1 MPARP
6 NWPTASRLS
15 PTTSGTPD
23 DRRCGCANTPAGCFG
38 YRKGTRQRDVRKPLA
53 IACSGGENRAMDG
66 LDREACYRAVTS
78 RDTRFDGW
86 FYTAVHNWD
95 LLPPQLSGDH
105 AETRQRRLLPHGS
118 GCADRG
124 LPRLAVPAGRIP
136 GSPEWDVRS
145 DLVARAM
152 RLIRDGV
159 IDRDGVAGLAG
170 ALGYTQRHVTRLLTE
185 ELGAGPL
192 PSRAHRAR
200 TARTLLESTSLSA
213 ADIAFAAGFG
223 SVRQFNDTIRE
234 VYAVT
239 PSALRSR
246 RRVASGSAC
255 GLPRGPRS
263 PAMCCWVSWDGVRSP
278 AWRPGTGP
286 RSAGI
291 CAPARRRS
299 SQHHSPRRS
308 LPRGAGIVRPA
319 RSRAAV
325 SRLRRDARP
334 GCGPGR
340 RRGHPAGD
348 SAGRSHSRTAQ
359 PGRLRSG
366 GNRDPGGSRPTGQR
380 RGSVHSRRQAGRRGP
395 HFPSSAQIAQMD
407 PAVFAMP
414 RRRAATVIELAA
426 RLADG
431 TVVLDPGSDWD
442 EVERSLWRCP
452 ASDPGP
458 PSTSGCARSATR
470 T

>member
-1 MPARP
+1 
-6 NWPTASRLS
+6 
-15 PTTSGTPD
+15 
-23 DRRCGCANTPAGCFG
+23 
-38 YRKGTRQRDVRKPLA
+38 
-53 IACSGGENRAMDG
+53 MDG

-86 FYTAVHNWD
+86 FYTAVHTTGIYCR
-95 LLPPQLSGDH
+95 PS
-105 AETRQRRLLPHGS
+105 
-118 GCADRG
+118 C
-124 LPRLAVPAGRIP
+124 PAITPKPGNVDFYRTAAAAQTAGFRACKRCRPDASP

-192 PSRAHRAR
+192 AIARAHRAR

-234 VYAVT
+234 VYALT
-239 PSALRSR
+239 PSALRSSPTGGERISLRLPTRTPFAGDVLLGFLGR
-246 RRVASGSAC
+246 RAIPGVET
-255 GLPRGPRS
+255 
-263 PAMCCWVSWDGVRSP
+263 WDGTTFSRNLRLPHADGRASITAHDDHCRVELELSDLRDL
-278 AWRPGTGP
+278 
-286 RSAGI
+286 
-291 CAPARRRS
+291 AP
-299 SQHHSPRRS
+299 
-308 LPRGAGIVRPA
+308 
-319 RSRAAV
+319 AV
-325 SRLRRDARP
+325 SRLRRMLDLDADPVAVADTLRATLPVDRIP
-334 GCGPGR
+334 GLR
-340 RRGHPAGD
+340 SPAAFDPAETAIRAVLGQQV
-348 SAGRSHSRTAQ
+348 SVAAACTAAGRLAV
-359 PGRLRSG
+359 G
-366 GNRDPGGSRPTGQR
+366 
-380 RGSVHSRRQAGRRGP
+380 GP

-407 PAVFAMP
+407 SAVFAMP

-442 EVERSLWRCP
+442 EVERSLLEVPGIGPWTAKYIRMRALGDPDVSLPSDLGIAKAARARGLDADDLRWKPWRSY
-452 ASDPGP
+452 AMHYLWNLEN
-458 PSTSGCARSATR
+458 
-470 T
+470 